1 MRPLLLVAAAA
12 ATALLFWT
20 FPGIDLWASGLFW
33 RAGEG
38 FFLRDFLPFKIVH
51 EGMPY
56 LTAAI
61 GLVLVG
67 FALWAW
73 WRRRSRRVA
82 LFLMLSLIAGPGLVV
97 NTGLKDN
104 WGRARPS
111 QVVEFGGAKRFTPAP
126 LVADQCGKNCS
137 FVAGDPAMGFWLL
150 SLAFL
155 LPPPRRYLAAAG
167 AVALGAFFGLARI
180 AQGGHFL
187 SDVVFCGFAVA
198 ATAWLLHWLIVEK
211 GAFAFGLTIAGRS
224 RGSP

>member
-12 ATALLFWT
+12 AMALLFWV
-20 FPGIDLWASGLFW
+20 FPGIDLWATGLFW
-33 RAGEG
+33 RPGEG
-38 FFLRDFLPFKIVH
+38 FFLRDALPFRTVH

-56 LTAAI
+56 LTAVI
-61 GLVLVG
+61 GLALVA
-67 FALWAW
+67 FALLA
-73 WRRRSRRVA
+73 WRRHRGRRVA
-82 LFLMLSLIAGPGLVV
+82 LYLMLSLIAGPGLVV

-111 QVVEFGGAKRFTPAP
+111 QVTEFGGTKRFTPAP
-126 LVADQCGKNCS
+126 LVADQCGRNCS
-137 FVAGDPAMGFWLL
+137 FVAGDPAMGFWFL

-155 LPPPRRYLAAAG
+155 LPPPRRYVAASG

-198 ATAWLLHWLIVEK
+198 AIAWLLHWFIVERSAI
-211 GAFAFGLTIAGRS
+211 GFGVRMPGRS
-224 RGSP
+224 RGSS